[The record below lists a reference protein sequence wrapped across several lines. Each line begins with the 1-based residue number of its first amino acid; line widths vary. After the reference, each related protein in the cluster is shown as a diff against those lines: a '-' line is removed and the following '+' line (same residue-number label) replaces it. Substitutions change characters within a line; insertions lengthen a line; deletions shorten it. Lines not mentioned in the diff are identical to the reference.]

1 MSERF
6 KEVWLPWTLHIAALG
21 AAACLAVAVLIA
33 PWLADPAEP
42 SLWTLY
48 ANDVTVRRTSIFS
61 ALGLAATAFI
71 FFKPKRPPA
80 KPSKPDTSTHVAGA

>member
-6 KEVWLPWTLHIAALG
+6 KEVWLPWMLHVVTLG

-33 PWLADPAEP
+33 PWLADPAAP

-48 ANDVTVRRTSIFS
+48 ANDVTVRRTSIFG

-71 FFKPKRPPA
+71 FFKPKRTLP
-80 KPSKPDTSTHVAGA
+80 KTTKPDASTHVAGA